1 MRTPGL
7 LILFIFLLNPQDGL
21 QAQQASTFGDYEVH
35 YSAVNSDFISVQVA
49 QSYDIKR
56 SPNRALLSIAIL
68 DRSKSELGLP
78 VKGIVTAQAVN
89 LIGNRFEIKMREIIE
104 QQEAIYYIG
113 EFSIHNLETFTITV
127 NVTPVGQS
135 VPFELKFQKQFYT
148 E

>member
-7 LILFIFLLNPQDGL
+7 MILFILLMNPL
-21 QAQQASTFGDYEVH
+21 ENLRAQQSSTFGNYEVH
-35 YSAVNSDFISVQVA
+35 YSAVNSDFISVEVA
-49 QSYDIKR
+49 QGYDIKR

-68 DRSKSELGLP
+68 DRSRAELGLP
-78 VKGIVTAQAVN
+78 VKGKVTAQAVN
-89 LIGNRFEIKMREIIE
+89 LIGNRFEIEMREIIE

-113 EFSIHNLETFTITV
+113 EFSIHNLETFKITV

-135 VPFELKFQKQFYT
+135 LPFEVKFQKQFYT

>member
-1 MRTPGL
+1 MRLSGLITL
-7 LILFIFLLNPQDGL
+7 LILLMHPLENL

-68 DRSKSELGLP
+68 DVSKAELGLP
-78 VKGIVTAQAVN
+78 VKGTVTAQATN
-89 LIGNRFEIKMREIIE
+89 LIGNRFEIEMREIIE

-113 EFSIHNLETFTITV
+113 EFSIHNLETFRITV
-127 NVTPVGQS
+127 NVTPINQA
-135 VPFELKFQKQFYT
+135 VPFEVKFQKQFYT